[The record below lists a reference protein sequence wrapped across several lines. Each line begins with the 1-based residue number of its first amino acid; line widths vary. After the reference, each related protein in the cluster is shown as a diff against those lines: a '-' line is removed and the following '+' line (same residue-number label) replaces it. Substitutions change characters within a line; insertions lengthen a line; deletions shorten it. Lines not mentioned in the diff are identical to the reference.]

1 MKIIKYLKSV
11 LVTGGII
18 LIASLL
24 ITTLSYFNLF
34 PIKSIKAFSL
44 IIPTLAM
51 LVGAFLLGRE
61 TKEKGWLEG
70 LKLGGIYLIITIL
83 INLLFFRT
91 GISSNLFLYDGIL
104 LLASMLG
111 SMIGINFRKRI

>member
-1 MKIIKYLKSV
+1 MIIKYLKSLLIV
-11 LVTGGII
+11 FGSII
-18 LIASLL
+18 LFSLVL
-24 ITTLSYFNLF
+24 TTLSYFNLLTINHIRPF
-34 PIKSIKAFSL
+34 YL
-44 IIPTLAM
+44 ILPFLAI
-51 LVGAFLLGRE
+51 LVSAFLLGRK

-70 LKLGGIYLIITIL
+70 LKLGLIFLVITTL

-91 GISSNLFLYDGIL
+91 GFSKQIFIYDGIM